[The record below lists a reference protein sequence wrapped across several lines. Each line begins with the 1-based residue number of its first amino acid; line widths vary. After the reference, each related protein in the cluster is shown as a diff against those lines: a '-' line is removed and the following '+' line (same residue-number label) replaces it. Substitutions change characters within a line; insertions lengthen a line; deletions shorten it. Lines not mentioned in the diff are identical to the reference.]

1 MQIAAH
7 ERPFV
12 YASLVEFP
20 DSATASA
27 LRAPR
32 GPTLTNCVFSPP
44 PPTWLRTYASN
55 EASVSPGTS
64 VFCVTNATR
73 APVWSIAGGVS
84 KVTPPPRVSV
94 AVTLTMCV
102 VSSPSDLT

>member
-1 MQIAAH
+1 M
-7 ERPFV
+7 
-12 YASLVEFP
+12 
-20 DSATASA
+20 
-27 LRAPR
+27 
-32 GPTLTNCVFSPP
+32 
-44 PPTWLRTYASN
+44 
-55 EASVSPGTS
+55 SPGTS

-94 AVTLTMCV
+94 VVTLTMCV